1 MSNVENCCVACGNA
15 HSVFVLQKM
24 LGKPFPRNVMLKRCE
39 ECQTVFL
46 ADWQKGFIDE
56 LYDYYAP
63 RIELERRDLY
73 NALNDSRYSQLLG
86 EISHLLSGKK
96 ILDVGCGEGQF
107 VDFAMRR
114 SWEVLGI
121 ELSDSAVALCEKF
134 GLPVKKADV
143 FDRGLHQASFDMI
156 MLSEVIEH
164 VPNLIDFV
172 KRLEQL
178 LAKGGVLYLTTP
190 NFNSLDRRV
199 LGADWR
205 VIHPEH
211 ITYFTPRTL
220 SRLVATTSKLEQI
233 FLRTRNISLPALRR
247 LISPISLFRP
257 STEKRTGEESVSLND
272 KSRLDEQRLR
282 ASIEKSGVM
291 IRLKGMMNDTLDR
304 LSLGSTI
311 VALYRKP

>member
-1 MSNVENCCVACGNA
+1 MSNVESGCVACGNA
-15 HSVFVLQKM
+15 RSVLVLQKM
-24 LGKPFPRNVMLKRCE
+24 LEKPFPRNVTLKRCE

-46 ADWQKGFIDE
+46 ADWQKGFVDE
-56 LYDYYAP
+56 LYDYYAS
-63 RIELERRDLY
+63 RIGLERRDLY
-73 NALNDSRYSQLLG
+73 NALNDLRYSQLLG
-86 EISHLLSGKK
+86 EISPLLSGKK

-107 VDFAMRR
+107 VDFALRR
-114 SWEVLGI
+114 SWDVLGI

-143 FDRGLHQASFDMI
+143 FDRSLHQASFDMI

-220 SRLVATTSKLEQI
+220 SRLVARASKLEQI
-233 FLRTRNISLPALRR
+233 FLRTRNISLPTLRR
-247 LISPISLFRP
+247 LIFPISFSRH
-257 STEKRTGEESVSLND
+257 STEKRIGEESLSMND
-272 KSRLDEQRLR
+272 ESRLDEQRLR
-282 ASIEKSGVM
+282 VSIEQSSAM
-291 IRLKGMMNDTLDR
+291 LRLKEIMNYSLDR